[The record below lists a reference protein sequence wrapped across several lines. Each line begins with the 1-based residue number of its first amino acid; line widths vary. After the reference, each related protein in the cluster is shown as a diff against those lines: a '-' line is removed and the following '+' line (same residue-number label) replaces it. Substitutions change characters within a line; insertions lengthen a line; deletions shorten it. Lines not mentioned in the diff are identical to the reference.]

1 MRVINR
7 YMNHYIQKLTNDI
20 QLGQNRYKE
29 FAKGISFPPYEVLEE
44 LQKRKLGYYTGG
56 FYDRWTWD
64 LYNTK
69 ESDQKLFE
77 LYLKLKNK

>member
-1 MRVINR
+1 MR
-7 YMNHYIQKLTNDI
+7 
-20 QLGQNRYKE
+20 
-29 FAKGISFPPYEVLEE
+29 GISCPPYEMLEE

-56 FYDRWTWD
+56 FHDRWTWD

-77 LYLKLKNK
+77 LYLRLKNK